1 MYSLDCICLSLY
13 LKSLPSNWYFP
24 VCCPWGL
31 LRFFLNVGLTVRTRD
46 SYGTALLG
54 SEGGGKRV
62 RGERREYSNQRNDY
76 RSYINFDTCCS
87 IKDQK

>member
-1 MYSLDCICLSLY
+1 MYLLDCICLSLY
-13 LKSLPSNWYFP
+13 VKSLPPNWYIL
-24 VCCPWGL
+24 VCCPWL
-31 LRFFLNVGLTVRTRD
+31 LLQRFFFKCCLTVRTRD

-76 RSYINFDTCCS
+76 RSYINFDF
-87 IKDQK
+87 DVVP